1 MRYAPALSVSRIND
15 FFSCPLKFRYRVI
28 DRIPEPPAPA
38 AVRGTL
44 VHAVLENLYDLPA
57 QDRTPEAAEALIDP
71 AWQALVDKDPKLE
84 EIFLTEDRAAWM
96 SKVASLVR
104 AYFRQENPTR
114 LNPAAENRE
123 RMITEVLP
131 SGLRFRGAVDRIDV
145 AGDGAIR
152 IIDYKTGRKPHPRY
166 QGEAIFQLRAYA
178 LLISLAEGRMP
189 DLGHLIYLGSN
200 ETFPYRYGPADTQR
214 ALGRID
220 GAWSAISDCLE
231 AGKFRPTTSKLCDWC
246 SFQDRCP
253 AFGGSEPEM
262 SASGA
267 ERLRKVAVSA

>member
-28 DRIPEPPAPA
+28 DRIPEPPASA

-44 VHAVLENLYDLPA
+44 VHAVLEDLYDLPA
-57 QDRTPEAAEALIDP
+57 DERTPEAAEELIDP
-71 AWQALVDKDPKLE
+71 TWQTMVGKDPDLE
-84 EIFLTEDRAAWM
+84 TIFEEEDRAGWM
-96 SKVASLVR
+96 TKVASLVR
-104 AYFRQENPTR
+104 AYFRQENPAR
-114 LNPAAENRE
+114 LNPAPENRE

-145 AGDGAIR
+145 APDGAIR

-200 ETFPYRYGPADTQR
+200 ETFPYLYGPADTQR
-214 ALGRID
+214 ALNRID
-220 GAWSAISDCLE
+220 GAWEAISSCLE
-231 AGKFRPTTSKLCDWC
+231 AGDFQPTTSKLCDWC

-253 AFGGSEPEM
+253 AFGAPAPEM
-262 SASGA
+262 SAAGA
-267 ERLRKVAVSA
+267 ERLRQVATA